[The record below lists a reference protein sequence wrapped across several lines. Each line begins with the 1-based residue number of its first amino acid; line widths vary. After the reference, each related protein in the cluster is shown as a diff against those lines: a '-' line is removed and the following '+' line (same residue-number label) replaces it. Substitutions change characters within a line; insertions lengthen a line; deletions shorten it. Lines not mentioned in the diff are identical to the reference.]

1 MTQCTALPKK
11 AFIEAFVQAANARK
25 ITSGRAPY
33 RCFSFVWRL
42 GDLAVWL
49 KIAGERIVE
58 HAFDPGIDQAWEFSF
73 SAPDDVWTQY
83 FAREQKS
90 PYHHLFG
97 LWARVPTFV
106 VDGDREVVAQNA
118 AFINELMRL
127 ARRVWLGDP
136 AIMLAEAARSYE
148 EDLIQGGYH
157 RVRIGDDVCR
167 VYAER
172 SGSGPD
178 LLFLHTAG
186 ADSRQFYHLLNNR
199 NLAAQWRM
207 TAFDMPGHGKS
218 FPPPGADCHEYRL
231 TMARY
236 VETILAFIAQTG
248 IERPVV
254 LGCSMAGAICLELVR
269 SHPDKFAGVVACE
282 AADRIP
288 GRLNEWLRHPRID
301 SAEFAPQW
309 IDGLMAPSTP
319 AQYRHEILWQY
330 SQAGAGIFF
339 GDVAFY
345 SGEFGIAE
353 GDVFQTEVCPVH
365 MLTGEYDYSCTPEMS
380 RSTAAKIPGV
390 KYIEMAGLGHFPMAE
405 EPEKFL
411 TYLNPILDE
420 LKSARR

>member
-1 MTQCTALPKK
+1 VTRYTPQTKQ
-11 AFIEAFVQAANARK
+11 AFIDAFVHAVNARA

-49 KIAGERIVE
+49 RIAGERIVE
-58 HAFDPGIDQAWEFSF
+58 HTIDPGIDRTWEFSF
-73 SAPDDVWTQY
+73 SAPDDVWTRY

-97 LWARVPTFV
+97 LWARVPTFQL
-106 VDGDREVVAQNA
+106 DGDREVVVQHA

-127 ARRVWLGDP
+127 ARDVWLGDS
-136 AIMLAEAARSYE
+136 AIMPADPVRSYG
-148 EDLIQGGYH
+148 EDLIHGGYH
-157 RVRIGDDVCR
+157 RVRVGDDMCR
-167 VYAER
+167 IYAEC

-186 ADSRQFYHLLNNR
+186 ADSRQFYHLLNNTD
-199 NLAAQWRM
+199 LAAQWRM

-218 FPPPGADCHEYRL
+218 FPPPGADRREYRL

-236 VETILAFIAQTG
+236 VQTILAFMAQTG

-254 LGCSMAGAICLELVR
+254 LGCSMAGAICLELAR
-269 SHPDKFAGVVACE
+269 NHPHKFAGVIACE

-288 GRLNEWLRHPRID
+288 GRLNEWLRHPRVD

-309 IDGLMAPSTP
+309 IDGLMAPSAP
-319 AQYRHEILWQY
+319 AQYRNEILWQY

-345 SGEFGIAE
+345 SGEFNIAE
-353 GDVFQTEVCPVH
+353 DDVFHTEVCPVY
-365 MLTGEYDYSCTPEMS
+365 MLTGEYDYSCTPQMS
-380 RSTAAKIPGV
+380 RSTAAKIPGA
-390 KYIEMAGLGHFPMAE
+390 KFSEMAGLGHFPMAE
-405 EPEKFL
+405 DPEKFL
-411 TYLNPILDE
+411 KYLIPILDE
-420 LKSARR
+420 LKQAR